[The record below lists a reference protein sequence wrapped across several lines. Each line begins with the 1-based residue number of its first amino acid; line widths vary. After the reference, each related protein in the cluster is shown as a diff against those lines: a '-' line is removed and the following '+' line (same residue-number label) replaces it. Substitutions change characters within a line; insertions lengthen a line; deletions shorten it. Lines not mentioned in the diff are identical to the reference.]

1 MSKKI
6 ADIFKLTHI
15 SMNSLLNGYVAENP
29 GEEESLAIKRALSSG
44 ELPEDQI
51 MNALFSARA
60 SRKDAKELGM
70 CVDGYPLTETQ
81 VAFLRET
88 LGVEPS
94 LVIMLEC
101 SDNFVISNA
110 EYVDSLTGKSL
121 TLEEA
126 KTTQDPQL
134 VKRIGQQVNE
144 NEEPLY
150 ASLEKWEMAK
160 RTLSKAFEQK
170 VVSFDIEKSSES
182 QVIESI
188 EFLLRTMF

>member
-1 MSKKI
+1 
-6 ADIFKLTHI
+6 
-15 SMNSLLNGYVAENP
+15 MNSLLNGYVAENP

-121 TLEEA
+121 TFEEA